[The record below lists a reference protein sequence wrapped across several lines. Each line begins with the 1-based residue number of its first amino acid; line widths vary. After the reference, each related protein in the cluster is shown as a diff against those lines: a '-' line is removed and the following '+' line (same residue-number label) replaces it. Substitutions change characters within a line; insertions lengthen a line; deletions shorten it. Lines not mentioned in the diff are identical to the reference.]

1 MHYAA
6 LLSISQIV
14 TVIYCKS
21 YNTRLF
27 LFEQIMTSL
36 PADDQLKTISCDDR
50 VDYPCDFIALF
61 Q

>member
-1 MHYAA
+1 MHFAA
-6 LLSISQIV
+6 LLSNSQIV

-36 PADDQLKTISCDDR
+36 PADQLKKISCDDR